1 MRHRHK
7 IQVGKR
13 INKII
18 SLKHSNLTHKLLLF
32 VLPVF
37 LVLYGVD
44 VKGQVYTSVQDGSWQ
59 TASTWDEPN
68 DPGCTV
74 NDDVVIKDTI
84 TCACDPL
91 DIKGNGS
98 ITVDSGGYLEITSST
113 GLTGDGDLTVNDG
126 GGLSVEGD
134 LDIGGS
140 GNFTVDGDAEVGGDM
155 NVSGS
160 GSANGDGNLDI
171 AGSGCGDW
179 EGSGDC
185 EDGVNL
191 PVELLSFEGRA
202 REGYV
207 ELQWR
212 TASELRCDH
221 YVIERARED
230 SDFEAIDRV
239 EGAGTTQEL
248 SQYRFEDQELPEG
261 EDRLYYRL
269 VQVDRDGEQEIYGP
283 VAVKRRKA
291 DEEEIGIYPNP
302 SKGQVFVE
310 LEGFKDQEVLV
321 VVRDTEGKEHYSK
334 VMITNEGG
342 GHVEGI
348 DLRDKLS
355 SGLYL
360 ITATSNERIHQKK
373 LMIE

>member
-1 MRHRHK
+1 M
-7 IQVGKR
+7 
-13 INKII
+13 II
-18 SLKHSNLTHKLLLF
+18 KPSVLSYAYAVSRNISFLFLMAILF
-32 VLPVF
+32 VGSGLKAQDF
-37 LVLYGVD
+37 A
-44 VKGQVYTSVQDGSWQ
+44 SVQDGDWQAASSWD
-59 TASTWDEPN
+59 AAG

-84 TCACDPL
+84 SCACDPL
-91 DIKGNGS
+91 EIKGNGS
-98 ITVDSGGYLEITSST
+98 ITVDSGGYLDITSST

-126 GGLSVEGD
+126 GGLSVDGD

-140 GNFTVDGDAEVGGDM
+140 GNFTVDGEAEVGGDM

-160 GSANGDGNLDI
+160 GSANGDGDLDI
-171 AGSGCGDW
+171 AGAGCDDW

-202 REGYV
+202 REDHV
-207 ELQWR
+207 ELQWE
-212 TASELRCDH
+212 TASELKCDH

-248 SQYRFEDQELPEG
+248 SRYRFEDQELPQG

-269 VQVDRDGEQEIYGP
+269 VQVDRDGEQEIHGP
-283 VAVKRRKA
+283 VAVKRSKA
-291 DEEEIGIYPNP
+291 DEEEVGIYPNP